1 MVLYRE
7 IGVLITGGSQTT
19 TSEPVVVVVVVFQI
33 LGAVCVGLSAYYLRS
48 YYYQNQVPVLFFLLM
63 ATAFLITTFCLMFSS
78 LISISTASFLPKT
91 IFEVI
96 YHIVAFSLYLAA
108 SINLMVD
115 ISKYSKNST
124 YDAFLA
130 ASLANAPV
138 VLSQTTED
146 GEIEVRISIIG
157 LINSVLYLCSAVLAI
172 RSYRGLSI

>member
-1 MVLYRE
+1 M
-7 IGVLITGGSQTT
+7 
-19 TSEPVVVVVVVFQI
+19 TSEPVLAVVFQI

-130 ASLANAPV
+130 AS
-138 VLSQTTED
+138 
-146 GEIEVRISIIG
+146 IIG

>member
-1 MVLYRE
+1 MRTPFKHHVA
-7 IGVLITGGSQTT
+7 GTVKCT
-19 TSEPVVVVVVVFQI
+19 I

-130 ASLANAPV
+130 ASVHYRSDQLGL
-138 VLSQTTED
+138 VLVQRCASNQILPRFEH
-146 GEIEVRISIIG
+146 
-157 LINSVLYLCSAVLAI
+157 LICMIPHTNCHVFIKLFC
-172 RSYRGLSI
+172 